1 MIVLNV
7 TLDNI
12 YGFND
17 FNINFT
23 YPKKIVNSIIEEENL
38 KYRPYFRYKKAVVLM
53 GGERYRKDQSRQSV
67 A

>member
-1 MIVLNV
+1 MKMRGAIMIVLNV

-23 YPKKIVNSIIEEENL
+23 YPQKIVNSIIEEENL
-38 KYRPYFRYKKAVVLM
+38 NDRP
-53 GGERYRKDQSRQSV
+53 
-67 A
+67 